1 MHPLCSSS
9 SDIMP
14 NIAAHTFSSE
24 GNSKNSITRNMRE
37 PVSIT
42 TVTTKDDF
50 ITERYKDNKFK
61 SYRYISYQY
70 IFY

>member
-1 MHPLCSSS
+1 
-9 SDIMP
+9 MP